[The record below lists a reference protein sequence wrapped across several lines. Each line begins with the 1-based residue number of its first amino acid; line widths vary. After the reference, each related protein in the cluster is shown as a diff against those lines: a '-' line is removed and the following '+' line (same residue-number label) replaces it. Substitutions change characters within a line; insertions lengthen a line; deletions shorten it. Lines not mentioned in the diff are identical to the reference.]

1 MSTMT
6 TDTKA
11 NGRFQLGRRDT
22 GGHGRQTPHDTTRV
36 LVVDDHPAVRWG
48 LVQLLEDQQDMA
60 VVAVADTAEAAL
72 SQAERD
78 EVDVAVV
85 DYHLGGRNGLWL
97 TRRLKALDGPPRT
110 VIFSAFANDHL
121 AANCAVAD
129 ADALLSKGSLGDDL
143 CHAIRAVAR
152 GRRLLPRV
160 APPMRDLLRARLD
173 GDEEEMIF
181 GMLLAGIRGEV
192 IAERLGISTRELAER
207 RTRMLARLERLP
219 GERAPAGAG
228 PAPLDFERA
237 VSR

>member
-6 TDTKA
+6 TQTHA
-11 NGRFQLGRRDT
+11 SGRLQLDRRYPSGRRL
-22 GGHGRQTPHDTTRV
+22 QTPHDTTRV

-48 LVQLLEDQQDMA
+48 LVQLLEDQPDMA
-60 VVAVADTAEAAL
+60 VTAVADTAEAAL
-72 SQAERD
+72 SQAEHAQV
-78 EVDVAVV
+78 EVAVI

-97 TRRLKALDGPPRT
+97 TRKLKALDGPPRA

-143 CHAIRAVAR
+143 CLAIRAVAR

-160 APPMRDLLRARLD
+160 AHPMRDLLRARLD
-173 GDEEEMIF
+173 SDEQRMIL
-181 GMLLAGIRGEV
+181 GMLLAGIHGEV
-192 IAERLGISTRELAER
+192 IAERLGINLRELSEQ
-207 RTRMLARLERLP
+207 RTRMLAKLERLP
-219 GERAPAGAG
+219 GERTLASAAR
-228 PAPLDFERA
+228 APLDFDRA